1 MHVATRRDWF
11 EAAVDS
17 AWAVVAARAGLRVE
31 ARVEARVAARAGLR
45 AEERVEARVA
55 VRAELLVAA
64 RVATVRM
71 IADAPWLG

>member
-17 AWAVVAARAGLRVE
+17 AWAVVA
-31 ARVEARVAARAGLR
+31 ARVAARAGLR